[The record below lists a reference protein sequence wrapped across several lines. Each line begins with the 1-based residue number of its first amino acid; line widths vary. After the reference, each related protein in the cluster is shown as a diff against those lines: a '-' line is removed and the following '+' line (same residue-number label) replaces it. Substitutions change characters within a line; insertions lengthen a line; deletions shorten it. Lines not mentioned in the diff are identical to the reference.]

1 MKSYV
6 KSIVKLLDD
15 YTERQNRIE
24 YLRNEIKE
32 YNKVIETISALETSD
47 ANNEIISKVK
57 EEIFRDETFITIYM
71 DEINELAI
79 KVEDRYDSEVSYS
92 ELWSDDVNSMI
103 KTMRENVSSD
113 LLAGYAVCKIKDELD
128 EINNY
133 VVKMENK
140 FRELTS
146 KPNNNV
152 VFFADLV
159 NRGVC
164 GL

>member
-1 MKSYV
+1 MKAYV
-6 KSIVKLLDD
+6 KAIVKLLDD

-32 YNKVIETISALETSD
+32 YNKVIETVSALETSD

-92 ELWSDDVNSMI
+92 ALWIDDVNSMI

-113 LLAGYAVCKIKDELD
+113 LLAGYSVSKIKDELD

-140 FRELTS
+140 FIELTG
-146 KPNNNV
+146 KPNSNV
-152 VFFADLV
+152 AFFADLV
-159 NRGVC
+159 NRGVR